1 MSLNTDALKEY
12 GKTKVAIK
20 KLEDK
25 AKELKE
31 KASMMEEGLIEHM
44 LSEGIDKISIRD
56 RKYPGLTLFIRT
68 DIWEGH
74 TTKDEAIQALKDA
87 GLGDMVQEGFN
98 SQRLSAYIRELDR
111 DNKPLPAEF
120 EGIIFSNPT
129 QRLIAKRKP

>member
-31 KASMMEEGLIEHM
+31 KALMMEDGLIEHM

-56 RKYPGLTLFIRT
+56 PKYPGLTLFIRNE
-68 DIWEGH
+68 IWEGH
-74 TTKDEAIQALKDA
+74 TTKEEAIQALKDA
-87 GLGDMVQEGFN
+87 GLGSMVEEGFN
-98 SQRLSAYIRELDR
+98 SQRLSAYLRELDR
-111 DNKPLPAEF
+111 DNEPLPKEF
-120 EGIIFSNPT
+120 EGRIRANPT
-129 QRLIAKRKP
+129 QKLIAKRQ